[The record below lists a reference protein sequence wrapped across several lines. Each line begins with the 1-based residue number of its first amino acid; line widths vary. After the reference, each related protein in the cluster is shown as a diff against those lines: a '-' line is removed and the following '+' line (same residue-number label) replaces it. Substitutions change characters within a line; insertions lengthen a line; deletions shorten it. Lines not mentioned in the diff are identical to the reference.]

1 MARGRVIRWFDR
13 FGYIADD
20 AFGGEASHDK
30 NVAFQ
35 DRFLLCDPDEISFG
49 SRVEFEYGPNVGKLT
64 AINVRPLPMPEA
76 TGRIAVLKRN
86 TRGDLFGFIREDDV
100 EQRDSYFDARVVIG
114 NIESFAK
121 DDHVRFRRDLDS
133 IPGKNLAHR
142 VERLSRGT
150 TNGE

>member
-1 MARGRVIRWFDR
+1 MATGRVIRWFDR

-30 NVAFQ
+30 NVGLQ

-49 SRVEFEYGPNVGKLT
+49 SRVEFEYGPNVSNKLT

-76 TGRIAVLKRN
+76 TGRIAVLQRN
-86 TRGDLFGFIREDDV
+86 SRGDLYGFIKEDA
-100 EQRDSYFDARVVIG
+100 EFRDAYFDARVVIG
-114 NIESFAK
+114 DIESFTK
-121 DDHVRFRRDLDS
+121 DDRVRFRRDLDS

-142 VERLSRGT
+142 VERVQ
-150 TNGE
+150 

>member
-1 MARGRVIRWFDR
+1 MATGRVIRWFDR

-86 TRGDLFGFIREDDV
+86 ARGDLYGFIREDDV
-100 EQRDSYFDARVVIG
+100 GQRDSYFDGRVTIG
-114 NIESFAK
+114 DIESLAQ
-121 DDHVRFRRDLDS
+121 DDRVLFRRDVES
-133 IPGKNLAHR
+133 IPGKSMAHR
-142 VERLSRGT
+142 VERIQ
-150 TNGE
+150 

>member
-1 MARGRVIRWFDR
+1 MATGRVIRWFDR

-76 TGRIAVLKRN
+76 TGCIMFLKRN
-86 TRGDLFGFIREDDV
+86 ARGDLYGFIK
-100 EQRDSYFDARVVIG
+100 DSGDYPDAYFDGRVVIG
-114 NIESFAK
+114 DIESFAK
-121 DDHVRFRRDLDS
+121 DDRVRFRRDLES
-133 IPGKNLAHR
+133 LPGKNMAHR
-142 VERLSRGT
+142 VERGV
-150 TNGE
+150 TNGD